1 MICLLFECQSNSDDS
16 KDDYA
21 DLPPNQR
28 RKRIQAKIDQI
39 QTQFTQE
46 TSVRYNFSH
55 FITLNKGNAYE
66 MCFIVNICLNLM
78 SMVCNLKGTA

>member
-1 MICLLFECQSNSDDS
+1 MDEC

-39 QTQFTQE
+39 QSQFQQE
-46 TSVRYNFSH
+46 TAVRYLSK
-55 FITLNKGNAYE
+55 FIFILPLNRTKKLIE
-66 MCFIVNICLNLM
+66 
-78 SMVCNLKGTA
+78 